1 MHRKTLFLLLAVV
14 VISLI
19 LISCSG
25 SGGSASSLRTTGTT
39 TGTVYVTGSDA
50 PLPSVV
56 SFQIDITSLT
66 LSDGTNTVSLITD
79 PQTIEFSRLLGLR
92 TLLALNSVPAGNY
105 TSATVVFANPKISY
119 LDTSTT
125 PVSVGTMNG
134 SLTAT
139 TRTITFGQPLTVAAG
154 GLGALHFHLNI
165 KDSLAVDG
173 SGQMTGVV
181 TPAIQVRPLAMD
193 DDDAEIDE
201 FRGSL
206 VSITA
211 PNFVLQN
218 ARGRQFTVV
227 TSGTTVFDPGESIN
241 TMSMPAMVEVAGKVR
256 ADGALVA
263 DRVHVI
269 VRDRA
274 FLAGLVLDPIPATG
288 DASSMNLLVR
298 EEIPDVA
305 GVTPGKPFVV
315 NIASG
320 TVFDIYRF
328 EMPAEQLIFNQSK
341 LVRGQRVTVGGFLD
355 NAGALQ
361 TRRIVLEREGH
372 EGVYK
377 AGSLNVVSG
386 NTGTFQINLG
396 GTFGYLMGNQI
407 TVATGPQTRFRG
419 VTGLSGVANSGT
431 KPVCVVGLL
440 LKDQSG
446 NPVLYAGLVAVD
458 RENMPPR

>member
-1 MHRKTLFLLLAVV
+1 MHRKTLLLLLAVV
-14 VISLI
+14 SISLI

-25 SGGSASSLRTTGTT
+25 SGTSASSPRTTGAT

-50 PLPSVV
+50 PLASVV
-56 SFQIDITSLT
+56 SFQIDISSLT
-66 LSDGTNTVSLITD
+66 LSDGTNTVSLISE
-79 PQTIEFSRLLGLR
+79 PQTMEFSRLLGLR
-92 TLLALNSVPAGNY
+92 TLLALNSVPAGSY
-105 TSATVVFANPKISY
+105 TSATVAFANPKISY

-125 PVSVGTMNG
+125 PVSVGTLNG
-134 SLTAT
+134 SLTST

-165 KDSLAVDG
+165 RDSIVLDAL
-173 SGQMTGVV
+173 GQMTGVIN
-181 TPAIQVRPLAMD
+181 PAIQIRPLAID

-206 VSITA
+206 VSVTA
-211 PNFVLQN
+211 PNFVMQN

-227 TSGTTVFDPGESIN
+227 TTSTTVFDPGESIN
-241 TMSMPAMVEVAGKVR
+241 TMVTPAVVEVAGKVR

-263 DRVHVI
+263 ERVHVV

-274 FLAGLVLDPIPATG
+274 FLAGLVLDPIPSTG
-288 DASSMNLLVR
+288 DATSINLLVR
-298 EEIPDVA
+298 EEVPDVS
-305 GVTPGKPFVV
+305 GVTPGRPFIV
-315 NIASG
+315 NIANG

-328 EMPAEQLIFNQSK
+328 DMPVEQLIFNQSK

-361 TRRIVLEREGH
+361 TRRIVLQREGH
-372 EGVYK
+372 EGVYTP
-377 AGSLNVVSG
+377 GSLNVVAG

-396 GTFGYLMGNQI
+396 GTFGYLMGSQLTI
-407 TVATGPQTRFRG
+407 ATGPQTRFRG
-419 VTGLSGVANSGT
+419 VTGLSAIANSGT
-431 KPVCVVGLL
+431 KPICVVGLL
-440 LKDQSG
+440 LKDQGG

-458 RENMPPR
+458 RENNSPR